1 MKSEIEPIID
11 RRELLAAEKLLE
23 RIVPKA
29 GDILRKHY
37 QERNFSVRQ
46 KGGVD
51 FTTQADVETDTF
63 LTNEIAKVFPKHKFL
78 TEETAKNEDWSV
90 FKDAESLWIIDPLD
104 GTINFSRGE
113 PNFAISVALVSRGKT
128 LLGVAYNPITDDYFT
143 ASEAR
148 EGVFK
153 NGERVKVSE
162 VSELREV
169 TLACDWAW
177 GLEKRLNVVEW
188 LRKVSTH
195 IRQVKSMG
203 SAVADLAKVAEGK
216 VDVYLHSGLKPW
228 DVAASA
234 YFVQKA
240 GGKVTLPDG
249 GEWNVFEQDIFASNG
264 ILHPKIA
271 ELLKS

>member
-1 MKSEIEPIID
+1 MKFETEPFSDREIVKAEG
-11 RRELLAAEKLLE
+11 LLA

-29 GDILRKHY
+29 GDILRKYY
-37 QERNFSVRQ
+37 QERNYSTKQ
-46 KGGVD
+46 KEGVD
-51 FTTQADVETDTF
+51 FTTQADIETDEY
-63 LTNEIAKVFPKHKFL
+63 LRNEIAKIFPSHKFL
-78 TEETAKNEDWSV
+78 TEETAPSDWS
-90 FKDAESLWIIDPLD
+90 SLEGEGFLWVIDPLD

-113 PNFAISVALVSRGKT
+113 PNFAISVALVSHGKT
-128 LLGVAYNPITDDYFT
+128 LLGVAYNPITDDYYT

-188 LRKVSTH
+188 LGKVSTH

-203 SAVADLAKVAEGK
+203 SAVADLARVAEGK

-228 DVAASA
+228 DIAASA

-249 GEWNVFEQDIFASNG
+249 RPWNVFEQDIFASNG
-264 ILHPKIA
+264 ILHQKIGD
-271 ELLKS
+271 LIKS

>member
-46 KGGVD
+46 KEGVD
-51 FTTQADVETDTF
+51 FTTQADVETDAF
-63 LTNEIAKVFPKHKFL
+63 LTNEIAKAFSNHKFL

-90 FKDAESLWIIDPLD
+90 FGDVENLWIIDPLD

-113 PNFAISVALVSRGKT
+113 PNFAISVSLVSRGKT
-128 LLGVAYNPITDDYFT
+128 FIGVAYNPISDDYYS
-143 ASEAR
+143 ASELR
-148 EGVFK
+148 EGAYK
-153 NGERVKVSE
+153 NGERIYVSKTQ
-162 VSELREV
+162 ELREV

-203 SAVADLAKVAEGK
+203 SAVADLARVAEGK

-240 GGKVTLPDG
+240 GGEVTLPDG
-249 GEWNVFEQDIFASNG
+249 KPWNVFEQDIFASNG
-264 ILHPKIA
+264 ILHKTIGN
-271 ELLKS
+271 LINS

>member
-1 MKSEIEPIID
+1 MKSEIEHFSGSEIIKA
-11 RRELLAAEKLLE
+11 EQFLA
-23 RIVPKA
+23 RVVPKA
-29 GDILRKHY
+29 GDILRKYY
-37 QERNFSVRQ
+37 QERNYSTKQ
-46 KGGVD
+46 KDGVD
-51 FTTQADVETDTF
+51 FTTQADIETDEY
-63 LTNEIAKVFPKHKFL
+63 LRKEIVKVFPNHKFL
-78 TEETAKNEDWSV
+78 TEETAPKDWS
-90 FKDAESLWIIDPLD
+90 SLENEEFLWVIDPLD

-113 PNFAISVALVSRGKT
+113 SNFAISVALVSRGNT

-162 VSELREV
+162 VSELREI

-203 SAVADLAKVAEGK
+203 SAVADLARVAEGK

-240 GGKVTLPDG
+240 GGKVTLPNG
-249 GEWNVFEQDIFASNG
+249 GDWNVFEQDIFASNK
-264 ILHPKIA
+264 ILHKTIGD
-271 ELLKS
+271 LINS

>member
-1 MKSEIEPIID
+1 MTNKVESVN
-11 RRELLAAEKLLE
+11 RLELLRAEKLLA

-37 QERNFSVRQ
+37 LERNFSVRQ
-46 KGGVD
+46 KDGVD
-51 FTTQADVETDTF
+51 FTTQADIETDTF
-63 LTNEIAKVFPKHKFL
+63 LTNEITKVFPKHKFL
-78 TEETAKNEDWSV
+78 TEETTKSEDWLV
-90 FKDAESLWIIDPLD
+90 FKDVENLWIIDPLD

-128 LLGVAYNPITDDYFT
+128 LIGVAYNPISDDFYT
-143 ASEAR
+143 ASELR
-148 EGVFK
+148 EGAYK
-153 NGERVKVSE
+153 NGDRIYVSKTKQ
-162 VSELREV
+162 LREV

-203 SAVADLAKVAEGK
+203 SAVADLARLAEGK

-228 DVAASA
+228 DVAASG

-240 GGKVTLPDG
+240 GGKVTLPNGRD
-249 GEWNVFEQDIFASNG
+249 WNVFEEDIFASNG
-264 ILHPKIA
+264 ILHPQIFKLI
-271 ELLKS
+271 S

>member
-1 MKSEIEPIID
+1 MINEVEPID
-11 RRELLAAEKLLE
+11 RSGLLKAEKLLD

-29 GDILRKHY
+29 GDILRNHFA
-37 QERNFSVRQ
+37 ERNFSVRQ
-46 KGGVD
+46 KEGVD
-51 FTTQADVETDTF
+51 FTTQADVETDDF
-63 LTNEIAKVFPKHKFL
+63 LRREITKIFPNHKFL
-78 TEETAKNEDWSV
+78 TEETAPDNWSSLENEE
-90 FKDAESLWIIDPLD
+90 FLWVIDPLD

-128 LLGVAYNPITDDYFT
+128 LLGVAYNPIIDDYYT

-153 NGERVKVSE
+153 NGERVRVSE
-162 VSELREV
+162 VSEMREV

-203 SAVADLAKVAEGK
+203 SAVADLARLAEGK
-216 VDVYLHSGLKPW
+216 IDIYLHSGLKPW
-228 DVAASA
+228 DIAASA
-234 YFVQKA
+234 YLVQKA
-240 GGKVTLPDG
+240 GGRVTLPNGD
-249 GEWNVFEQDIFASNG
+249 EWSVFEEDIFASNG

-271 ELLKS
+271 ELIN

>member
-1 MKSEIEPIID
+1 MKSEIEPMID

-46 KGGVD
+46 KEGVD

-63 LTNEIAKVFPKHKFL
+63 LTNEIAKIFPKHKFL
-78 TEETAKNEDWSV
+78 TEETAKNEDWTE
-90 FKDAESLWIIDPLD
+90 FKDAENLWIIDPLD

-113 PNFAISVALVSRGKT
+113 PNFAISVALVTRGKT
-128 LLGVAYNPITDDYFT
+128 LVGVAYNPISDDYYA
-143 ASEAR
+143 ASELR
-148 EGVFK
+148 EGVYK
-153 NGERVKVSE
+153 NGERIFVSKTE
-162 VSELREV
+162 ELREV

-203 SAVADLAKVAEGK
+203 SAVVDLAKVAEGK
-216 VDVYLHSGLKPW
+216 VDVYLHSGLKSW

-240 GGKVTLPDG
+240 GGKVTLPN
-249 GEWNVFEQDIFASNG
+249 GEDWNVFEQDIFASNR
-264 ILHPKIA
+264 ILHKTIGD
-271 ELLKS
+271 LINS